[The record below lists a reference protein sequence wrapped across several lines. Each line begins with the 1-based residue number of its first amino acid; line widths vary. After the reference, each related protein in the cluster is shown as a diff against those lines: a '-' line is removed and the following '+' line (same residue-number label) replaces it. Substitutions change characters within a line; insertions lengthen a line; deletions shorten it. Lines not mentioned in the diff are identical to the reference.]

1 MSTEEEPTHTL
12 LIASYLEPEHVERIR
27 AVDARLDVVYEPKL
41 LPTSRYAGDHYNR
54 IERTPE
60 QQARWHAL
68 LARAEILFDFD
79 HSNFQDLPDLAPN
92 VRWVQCT
99 SAGIGQT
106 IRRYDYDRRM
116 PRTVFTTSSGVH
128 AAPLAEFCIMAMLMH
143 NKGAA
148 RMFRAQQHSHWERYA
163 GADLRGRTLAII
175 GVGRI
180 GRELARLAQAFG
192 MTVIGVKRSVAG
204 ADLDVLHL
212 NEVYAPADLHRVL
225 PRAEYLALIAPHT
238 DETEQLIGAAELA
251 LLPRG
256 AFFINIGRGATVD
269 EPALIEAVRSGQLGG
284 AALDVFAEEPLP
296 ADSPLWAMPNVLISP
311 HSGST
316 SDRENARITELFCE
330 NLRRYL
336 AGESLLNVL
345 DIERLY

>member
-1 MSTEEEPTHTL
+1 M
-12 LIASYLEPEHVERIR
+12 
-27 AVDARLDVVYEPKL
+27 
-41 LPTSRYAGDHYNR
+41 
-54 IERTPE
+54 
-60 QQARWHAL
+60 RWRAL

-99 SAGIGQT
+99 SAGIGQAV
-106 IRRYDYDRRM
+106 RRYGYDTRM
-116 PRTVFTTSSGVH
+116 PRAIFTTASGVH

-148 RMFRAQQHSHWERYA
+148 RMFRAQQRSDWERYA
-163 GADLRGRTLAII
+163 GTDLRGRTLAIV

-180 GRELARLAQAFG
+180 GGELARLAQAFG

-204 ADLDVLHL
+204 ANPVVLHL
-212 NEVYAPADLHRVL
+212 DQLYPPAELRTVL
-225 PRAEYLALIAPHT
+225 RRAEYLVLVAPHT
-238 DETEQLIGAAELA
+238 DETDQLIGAAELA

-269 EPALIEAVRSGQLGG
+269 EPALVEALQSGHLGG

-296 ADSPLWAMPNVLISP
+296 PDSPLWSIPSVLVSP

-316 SDRENARITELFCE
+316 TDRENARITELFCD

-336 AGESLLNVL
+336 AGEPLLNVL

>member
-1 MSTEEEPTHTL
+1 MTERPSYTL

-27 AVDARLDVVYEPKL
+27 AADPRLEVIYEPEL

-60 QQARWHAL
+60 QHARWRDL
-68 LARAEILFDFD
+68 MARADILFDFD
-79 HSNFQDLPDLAPN
+79 YSNFPDLPDLAPN

-106 IRRYDYDRRM
+106 VRRYGYDTRM
-116 PRTVFTTSSGVH
+116 PRTVFTTASGVH

-148 RMFRAQQHSHWERYA
+148 RMFRAQQRSHWERYA
-163 GADLRGRTLAII
+163 GTDLRGRTLAIV
-175 GVGRI
+175 GVGKI

-192 MTVIGVKRSVAG
+192 MTVLGVKRSVAG
-204 ADLDVLHL
+204 ADLAALHVDEL
-212 NEVYAPADLHRVL
+212 YAPEELRAML
-225 PRAEYLALIAPHT
+225 PRAEYLALVAPHT
-238 DETEQLIGAAELA
+238 DETDRLLGAAELA
-251 LLPRG
+251 LLPHG

-269 EPALIEAVRSGQLGG
+269 EPALVEALRAGRLGG
-284 AALDVFAEEPLP
+284 AALDVFAEEPLSP
-296 ADSPLWAMPNVLISP
+296 DSPLWGMPNVLVSP

-316 SDRENARITELFCE
+316 TDRENERITDLFCE

-336 AGESLLNVL
+336 AGRELLNVL
-345 DIERLY
+345 NTETLY